1 MVEATAGTTAASG
14 DMRDVA
20 LERLKEGLRRDF
32 GPVCMQALNDPNVIE
47 IMLNT
52 DRSIWVDEFGT
63 GLRHTGHYM
72 PVSQSMKMFTTLA
85 TIFGVVVNSE
95 SPFLEG
101 AFPLDGS
108 RFAGEIPPIGATPTF
123 AVRKMATK
131 VVTLDE
137 YVKEGMLTEAHR
149 EAILKAV
156 DERKNIVVVGGTGS
170 GKTTLLN
177 AVLDTVAT
185 RTPDDRVLLIEDT
198 GEVQCKAR
206 CLVSKRT
213 SLHASME
220 QILKSSMRYRPDR
233 IIIGEVRGKEASTLL
248 EAWNTGHPGG
258 LATVHANSAMAAL
271 PRFERLLAK
280 NGEVNQEN
288 TIAEAINMLI
298 FIKKEKGAA
307 KGRKVK
313 EVALVK
319 GYDPVTQRYQLQY
332 I

>member
-1 MVEATAGTTAASG
+1 MSDVATGAAVASM
-14 DMRDVA
+14 DMKDVA

-32 GPVCMQALNDPNVIE
+32 GPVCMAALADPKCIE

-72 PVSQSMKMFTTLA
+72 PVSQSMKLFTTLA
-85 TIFGVVVNSE
+85 TIFGVVVNAN

-101 AFPLDGS
+101 TFPLDGS
-108 RFAGEIPPIGATPTF
+108 RFAGEIPPIGAAPTF
-123 AVRKMATK
+123 AIRKMALT

-137 YVKEGMLTEAHR
+137 YVRDGMLTEAHR
-149 EAILKAV
+149 EAIFHAI
-156 DERKNIVVVGGTGS
+156 DNRFNIVVAGGTGS

-177 AVLDTVAT
+177 AVLDSVAT
-185 RTPDDRVLLIEDT
+185 RTPDDRVMLIEDT

-206 CLVSKRT
+206 NLVSKRT
-213 SLHASME
+213 SVNATME
-220 QILKSSMRYRPDR
+220 QIVKSSMRYRPDR

-280 NGEVNQEN
+280 NGELNQEA
-288 TIAEAINMLI
+288 TIAEAINLLI
-298 FIKKEKGAA
+298 YIKKEKGAA

-313 EVALVK
+313 EVAKVK
-319 GYDPVTQRYQLQY
+319 GYDPVAKKYLLEY